1 MAASEE
7 IIGEEWNERSRE
19 LADWAMERLVNR
31 RDVWGQYALLSPEQ
45 ARESGRTYKAM
56 TLPVPEMRGEDRVT
70 LDKLARHFASRRLHR
85 PQLIGL
91 HAESQEGTSRWL
103 GIDIDNHDLDAVG
116 ADVRARRNL
125 AGALAWWRAFGERG
139 YDPLLFDSSGRGG
152 FHLWVLFAEPAP
164 TEAVFDLVKAVATT
178 WEANQLEEEPEV
190 FPKQPRPGSLNAW
203 FRLPGMHHTQP
214 HYSQLWSGEEWLSD
228 PWLEGH
234 AAIDA
239 MLQVIPGPPPPPVE
253 PASAGPPVRLG
264 GGASGPG
271 ELVEPSVLLA
281 STPPSAAPSPPFS
294 RSAAPSPPAPKRS
307 AAARKRRFSGAG
319 RPTVCLDLDGVLVNR
334 TYARGAEE
342 LGDPIDGAVEFTRAL
357 AEQADIVIH
366 TARLGG
372 RSARAS
378 DGAAQAEQR
387 RIEERIRAW
396 LDQHGFAYKEIA
408 LAVGKPIASAY
419 VDDRGVSCRPLDD
432 GPRAF
437 EEALAAVR
445 RLCGPSG

>member
-1 MAASEE
+1 MAAGEQ
-7 IIGEEWNERSRE
+7 IIGEEWKERSRE

-31 RDVWGQYALLSPEQ
+31 REVWGQYALLSPEQ

-152 FHLWVLFAEPAP
+152 YHLWVLFAEPAP
-164 TEAVFDLVKAVATT
+164 TAAVFDLVKAVAST

-214 HYSQLWSGEEWLSD
+214 HYSRLWSGEEWLSD

-239 MLQVIPGPPPPPVE
+239 MLQVIPGPPPPA
-253 PASAGPPVRLG
+253 PAGLAVPLG
-264 GGASGPG
+264 GVPARQG
-271 ELVEPSVLLA
+271 ELG
-281 STPPSAAPSPPFS
+281 APSPSAPE
-294 RSAAPSPPAPKRS
+294 RSAAV
-307 AAARKRRFSGAG
+307 RKQRFGGAG

-334 TYARGAEE
+334 SYARGGEE
-342 LGDPIDGAVEFTRAL
+342 LGDPIDGAVEVTRAR

-366 TARLGG
+366 TARLAG
-372 RSARAS
+372 RPAGAS

-396 LDQHGFAYKEIA
+396 LDQHGFAYKQIA

>member
-7 IIGEEWNERSRE
+7 IIGQEWKERSRE
-19 LADWAMERLVNR
+19 LADWTMERLVNR

-152 FHLWVLFAEPAP
+152 YHLWVLFAEPAP
-164 TEAVFDLVKAVATT
+164 TAAVFDLVKAVAST

-214 HYSQLWSGEEWLSD
+214 HYSRLWSGEEWLSD

-234 AAIDA
+234 TAIDA
-239 MLQVIPGPPPPPVE
+239 MLQVIPGPPPPA
-253 PASAGPPVRLG
+253 PAG
-264 GGASGPG
+264 
-271 ELVEPSVLLA
+271 
-281 STPPSAAPSPPFS
+281 APSPSAPE
-294 RSAAPSPPAPKRS
+294 RSAAV
-307 AAARKRRFSGAG
+307 RKQRFSGAG
-319 RPTVCLDLDGVLVNR
+319 RPTVCLDLDGVLVDR
-334 TYARGAEE
+334 TYARGGET

-366 TARLGG
+366 TARLANRPAG
-372 RSARAS
+372 AS

>member
-7 IIGEEWNERSRE
+7 IIGEEWKERSRE

-45 ARESGRTYKAM
+45 ARETGRTYKAM

-116 ADVRARRNL
+116 ADGRARRNL

-152 FHLWVLFAEPAP
+152 YHLWVLFAEPAP
-164 TEAVFDLVKAVATT
+164 TAAVFDLVKAVATT

-214 HYSQLWSGEEWLSD
+214 HYSRLWSGEEWLSD

-239 MLQVIPGPPPPPVE
+239 MLQVMPGPPPPVQS
-253 PASAGPPVRLG
+253 ARAGPTVRLG

-281 STPPSAAPSPPFS
+281 STPPSAGPSPPLS

-319 RPTVCLDLDGVLVNR
+319 RPTVCLDLDGVLVDR
-334 TYARGAEE
+334 TYARGGEE

-372 RSARAS
+372 RSAGAS
-378 DGAAQAEQR
+378 AGAAQAEQR

-408 LAVGKPIASAY
+408 MDVGKPIAAAY
-419 VDDRGVSCRPLDD
+419 VDDRGVSCRPMDD

-445 RLCGPSG
+445 RLCGPGG

>member
-7 IIGEEWNERSRE
+7 IIGEEWKERSRE

-45 ARESGRTYKAM
+45 ARETGRTSKAM

-116 ADVRARRNL
+116 ADARARRNL

-152 FHLWVLFAEPAP
+152 YHLWVLFAEPAP
-164 TEAVFDLVKAVATT
+164 TAAVFDLVKAVATT

-214 HYSQLWSGEEWLSD
+214 HYSRLWSGEEWLSD

-253 PASAGPPVRLG
+253 PAPAGPPVRLG

-281 STPPSAAPSPPFS
+281 SPPPFAGPSPPS
-294 RSAAPSPPAPKRS
+294 VGDAAPSPPAPKRS

-319 RPTVCLDLDGVLVNR
+319 RPTVCLDLDGVLVDR
-334 TYARGAEE
+334 TYARGGEE

-372 RSARAS
+372 RSTGAS
-378 DGAAQAEQR
+378 AGAAQAEQR

-408 LAVGKPIASAY
+408 MDVGKPIAAAY
-419 VDDRGVSCRPLDD
+419 VDDRGVSCRPMDD

-445 RLCGPSG
+445 RLCGPGG

>member
-7 IIGEEWNERSRE
+7 IIGEEWKERSRE

-45 ARESGRTYKAM
+45 ARETGRTYKAM
-56 TLPVPEMRGEDRVT
+56 TLPVPEMRGEDRVS

-116 ADVRARRNL
+116 ADGRARRNL

-139 YDPLLFDSSGRGG
+139 HDPLLFDSSGRGG
-152 FHLWVLFAEPAP
+152 YHLWVLFAEPAP
-164 TEAVFDLVKAVATT
+164 TAAVFDLVKAVATT

-214 HYSQLWSGEEWLSD
+214 HYSRLWSGEEWLSD

-253 PASAGPPVRLG
+253 PAPADPLPP
-264 GGASGPG
+264 
-271 ELVEPSVLLA
+271 
-281 STPPSAAPSPPFS
+281 T
-294 RSAAPSPPAPKRS
+294 PKRS

-319 RPTVCLDLDGVLVNR
+319 RPSVCLDLDGVLVDR
-334 TYARGAEE
+334 TYARGGEE

-372 RSARAS
+372 RPAGAS
-378 DGAAQAEQR
+378 VGAAQAEQR
-387 RIEERIRAW
+387 RIEERIQAW

-408 LAVGKPIASAY
+408 LDVGKPIAAAY
-419 VDDRGVSCRPLDD
+419 VDDRGVSCRPMDD

-445 RLCGPSG
+445 RLCGPGG

>member
-1 MAASEE
+1 MAAGEQ
-7 IIGEEWNERSRE
+7 IIGEEWKERSRE

-31 RDVWGQYALLSPEQ
+31 REVWGQYALLSPEQ

-116 ADVRARRNL
+116 ADVGARRNL

-152 FHLWVLFAEPAP
+152 YHLWVLFAEPAP
-164 TEAVFDLVKAVATT
+164 TAAVFDLVKAVAST

-214 HYSQLWSGEEWLSD
+214 HYSRLWSGEEWLSD

-234 AAIDA
+234 GAIDA
-239 MLQVIPGPPPPPVE
+239 MLQVIPGPPPPA
-253 PASAGPPVRLG
+253 PAG
-264 GGASGPG
+264 
-271 ELVEPSVLLA
+271 
-281 STPPSAAPSPPFS
+281 APSPSAPE
-294 RSAAPSPPAPKRS
+294 RSAPV
-307 AAARKRRFSGAG
+307 RKQRFSGAG
-319 RPTVCLDLDGVLVNR
+319 RPTVCLDLDGVLVDR
-334 TYARGAEE
+334 TYARGGEQ

-366 TARLGG
+366 TARLAG
-372 RSARAS
+372 RPAAAS
-378 DGAAQAEQR
+378 DGGAQAEQR
-387 RIEERIRAW
+387 RIEARIRAW
-396 LDQHGFAYKEIA
+396 LDQHGFAYKQIA

>member
-7 IIGEEWNERSRE
+7 IIGQEWKERSRE

-116 ADVRARRNL
+116 ADARASCNL
-125 AGALAWWRAFGERG
+125 AGALSWWRAFWERG

-152 FHLWVLFAEPAP
+152 YHLWVLFAEPAP
-164 TEAVFDLVKAVATT
+164 TAAVFDLVKAVAST

-214 HYSQLWSGEEWLSD
+214 HYSRLWSGEEWLSD

-239 MLQVIPGPPPPPVE
+239 MLQVIPGPPPPA
-253 PASAGPPVRLG
+253 PAG
-264 GGASGPG
+264 
-271 ELVEPSVLLA
+271 
-281 STPPSAAPSPPFS
+281 APSPSAPE
-294 RSAAPSPPAPKRS
+294 RSAAV
-307 AAARKRRFSGAG
+307 RKQRFSGAG
-319 RPTVCLDLDGVLVNR
+319 RPTVCLDLDGVLVDR
-334 TYARGAEE
+334 TYARGGET

-366 TARLGG
+366 TARLANRPAG
-372 RSARAS
+372 AS

>member
-7 IIGEEWNERSRE
+7 IIGEEWKERSRE

-45 ARESGRTYKAM
+45 ARETGRTYKAM

-116 ADVRARRNL
+116 ADARARRNL

-152 FHLWVLFAEPAP
+152 YHLWVLFAEPAP
-164 TEAVFDLVKAVATT
+164 TAAVFDLVKAVATT

-190 FPKQPRPGSLNAW
+190 FPKQPRPGSINAW

-214 HYSQLWSGEEWLSD
+214 HYSRLWSGEEWLSD

-253 PASAGPPVRLG
+253 PAPAGPPVRLG

-281 STPPSAAPSPPFS
+281 SPPPFAGPSPPS
-294 RSAAPSPPAPKRS
+294 VGDAAPSPPAPKRS

-319 RPTVCLDLDGVLVNR
+319 RPTVCLDLDGVLVDR
-334 TYARGAEE
+334 TYARGGEE

-372 RSARAS
+372 RSAGAS
-378 DGAAQAEQR
+378 AGAAQAEQR

-408 LAVGKPIASAY
+408 MDVGKPIAAAY
-419 VDDRGVSCRPLDD
+419 VDDRGVSCRPMDD

-445 RLCGPSG
+445 RLCGPGG

>member
-7 IIGEEWNERSRE
+7 IIGQEWKERSRE

-103 GIDIDNHDLDAVG
+103 GIDTDNHDLDAVG
-116 ADVRARRNL
+116 ADARARCNL
-125 AGALAWWRAFGERG
+125 AGALSWWRAFGERG

-152 FHLWVLFAEPAP
+152 YHLWVLFAEPAP
-164 TEAVFDLVKAVATT
+164 TAAVFDLVKAVAST

-214 HYSQLWSGEEWLSD
+214 HYSRLWSGEEWLSD

-239 MLQVIPGPPPPPVE
+239 MLQVIPGPPPPA
-253 PASAGPPVRLG
+253 PAG
-264 GGASGPG
+264 
-271 ELVEPSVLLA
+271 
-281 STPPSAAPSPPFS
+281 APSPSAPE
-294 RSAAPSPPAPKRS
+294 RSAAV
-307 AAARKRRFSGAG
+307 RKQRFSGAG
-319 RPTVCLDLDGVLVNR
+319 RPTVCLDLDGVLVDR
-334 TYARGAEE
+334 TYARGGET

-366 TARLGG
+366 TARLANRPAG
-372 RSARAS
+372 AS

>member
-1 MAASEE
+1 MVASEE
-7 IIGEEWNERSRE
+7 IIGQEWKERSRE
-19 LADWAMERLVNR
+19 LADWTMERLINR

-152 FHLWVLFAEPAP
+152 YHLWVLFAEPAP
-164 TEAVFDLVKAVATT
+164 TAAVFDLVKAVAST

-214 HYSQLWSGEEWLSD
+214 HYSRLWSGEEWLSD

-239 MLQVIPGPPPPPVE
+239 MLQVIPGPPPPA
-253 PASAGPPVRLG
+253 PAG
-264 GGASGPG
+264 
-271 ELVEPSVLLA
+271 
-281 STPPSAAPSPPFS
+281 APSPSAPE
-294 RSAAPSPPAPKRS
+294 RSAAV
-307 AAARKRRFSGAG
+307 RKQRFSGAG
-319 RPTVCLDLDGVLVNR
+319 RPTVCLDLDGVLVDR
-334 TYARGAEE
+334 TYARGGET

-366 TARLGG
+366 TARLANRPAG
-372 RSARAS
+372 AS

>member
-7 IIGEEWNERSRE
+7 IIGQEWKERSRE

-70 LDKLARHFASRRLHR
+70 LDKLVRHFASRRLHR

-152 FHLWVLFAEPAP
+152 YHLWVLFAEPAP
-164 TEAVFDLVKAVATT
+164 TAAVFDLVKAVAST

-214 HYSQLWSGEEWLSD
+214 HYSRLWSGEEWLSD

-239 MLQVIPGPPPPPVE
+239 MLQVIPGPPPPA
-253 PASAGPPVRLG
+253 PAG
-264 GGASGPG
+264 
-271 ELVEPSVLLA
+271 
-281 STPPSAAPSPPFS
+281 APSPSAPE
-294 RSAAPSPPAPKRS
+294 RSAAV
-307 AAARKRRFSGAG
+307 RKQRFSGAG
-319 RPTVCLDLDGVLVNR
+319 RPTVCLDLDGVLVDR
-334 TYARGAEE
+334 TYARGGET

-366 TARLGG
+366 TARLANRPAG
-372 RSARAS
+372 AS

>member
-7 IIGEEWNERSRE
+7 IIGEEWKERSRE

-45 ARESGRTYKAM
+45 ARETGRTYKAM

-116 ADVRARRNL
+116 ADARARRNL

-152 FHLWVLFAEPAP
+152 YHLWVLFAEPAP
-164 TEAVFDLVKAVATT
+164 TAAVFDLVKAVATT

-214 HYSQLWSGEEWLSD
+214 HYSRLWSGEEWLSD

-253 PASAGPPVRLG
+253 PAPADPLPP
-264 GGASGPG
+264 
-271 ELVEPSVLLA
+271 
-281 STPPSAAPSPPFS
+281 T
-294 RSAAPSPPAPKRS
+294 PKRS

-319 RPTVCLDLDGVLVNR
+319 RPTVCLDLDGVLVDR
-334 TYARGAEE
+334 TYARGGEE

-372 RSARAS
+372 RPAGAS
-378 DGAAQAEQR
+378 VGAAQAEQR

-408 LAVGKPIASAY
+408 LDVGKPIASAY
-419 VDDRGVSCRPLDD
+419 VDDRGVSCRPMDD

-445 RLCGPSG
+445 RLCGPGG

>member
-7 IIGEEWNERSRE
+7 IIGQERKERCRE

-152 FHLWVLFAEPAP
+152 YHLWVLFAEPAP
-164 TEAVFDLVKAVATT
+164 TAAVFDLVKAVATT

-214 HYSQLWSGEEWLSD
+214 HYSRLWSGEEWLSD

-239 MLQVIPGPPPPPVE
+239 MLQVIPGPPPPA
-253 PASAGPPVRLG
+253 PAG
-264 GGASGPG
+264 
-271 ELVEPSVLLA
+271 
-281 STPPSAAPSPPFS
+281 APSPSAPE
-294 RSAAPSPPAPKRS
+294 RSAAV
-307 AAARKRRFSGAG
+307 RKQRFSGAG
-319 RPTVCLDLDGVLVNR
+319 RPTVCLDLDGVLVDR
-334 TYARGAEE
+334 TYARGGEK

-366 TARLGG
+366 TARLADRPAG
-372 RSARAS
+372 AS

>member
-1 MAASEE
+1 
-7 IIGEEWNERSRE
+7 
-19 LADWAMERLVNR
+19 
-31 RDVWGQYALLSPEQ
+31 VWGQYALLSPEQ
-45 ARESGRTYKAM
+45 TRERGRTYKAM

-152 FHLWVLFAEPAP
+152 YHLWVLFAEPAP
-164 TEAVFDLVKAVATT
+164 TAAVFDLVKAVAST

-214 HYSQLWSGEEWLSD
+214 HYSRLWSGEEWLSD

-239 MLQVIPGPPPPPVE
+239 MLQVIPGPPPPA
-253 PASAGPPVRLG
+253 PAG
-264 GGASGPG
+264 
-271 ELVEPSVLLA
+271 
-281 STPPSAAPSPPFS
+281 APSPSAPE
-294 RSAAPSPPAPKRS
+294 RSAAV
-307 AAARKRRFSGAG
+307 RKQRFSGAG
-319 RPTVCLDLDGVLVNR
+319 RPTVCLDLDGVLVDR
-334 TYARGAEE
+334 TYARGGET

-366 TARLGG
+366 TARLSDRPAG
-372 RSARAS
+372 AS

-396 LDQHGFAYKEIA
+396 LDQHGFAYKQIA

>member
-1 MAASEE
+1 MAANEE
-7 IIGEEWNERSRE
+7 IIGEEWKERSRE
-19 LADWAMERLVNR
+19 LAEWAMERLVNR
-31 RDVWGQYALLSPEQ
+31 RDVWGQYALLSPDE
-45 ARESGRTYKAM
+45 ARESGRPYKAM

-103 GIDIDNHDLDAVG
+103 AIDIDNHDLDAVG
-116 ADVRARRNL
+116 ADLRARRNL

-139 YDPLLFDSSGRGG
+139 YDPLLVDSSGRGG
-152 FHLWVLFAEPAP
+152 YHLWVLFAEPAP
-164 TEAVFDLVKAVATT
+164 TAAVFDLVKAVATT

-214 HYSQLWSGEEWLSD
+214 HYSRLWSGEEWLSD
-228 PWLEGH
+228 PWLDGH

-239 MLQVIPGPPPPPVE
+239 MLNVIPGPPPP
-253 PASAGPPVRLG
+253 SA
-264 GGASGPG
+264 A
-271 ELVEPSVLLA
+271 
-281 STPPSAAPSPPFS
+281 AAPSPPGP
-294 RSAAPSPPAPKRS
+294 RRS
-307 AAARKRRFSGAG
+307 AAARKRRFSSGG
-319 RPTVCLDLDGVLVNR
+319 RPTVCLDLDGVLVDR
-334 TYARGAEE
+334 TYARGGEE

-366 TARLGG
+366 TARLSG
-372 RSARAS
+372 RSA
-378 DGAAQAEQR
+378 GPGVGEAQAEQR
-387 RIEERIRAW
+387 RREERIRLW
-396 LDQHGFAYKEIA
+396 LDLHGFAYQEIA
-408 LAVGKPIASAY
+408 LDVGKPIAAAY
-419 VDDRGVSCRPLDD
+419 VDDRGVSCRPMDD

-445 RLCGPSG
+445 RLCGPAG

>member
-1 MAASEE
+1 MVASEE
-7 IIGEEWNERSRE
+7 IIGQEWKERSRE
-19 LADWAMERLVNR
+19 LADWTMERLINR

-152 FHLWVLFAEPAP
+152 YHLWVLFAEPAP
-164 TEAVFDLVKAVATT
+164 TAAVFDLVKAVAST

-214 HYSQLWSGEEWLSD
+214 HYSRLWSGEEWLSD

-239 MLQVIPGPPPPPVE
+239 MLQVIPGPPPPA
-253 PASAGPPVRLG
+253 PAG
-264 GGASGPG
+264 
-271 ELVEPSVLLA
+271 
-281 STPPSAAPSPPFS
+281 APSPSAPE
-294 RSAAPSPPAPKRS
+294 RSAAV
-307 AAARKRRFSGAG
+307 RKQRFSGAG
-319 RPTVCLDLDGVLVNR
+319 RPTVCLDLDGVLVDR
-334 TYARGAEE
+334 TYARGGET

-366 TARLGG
+366 TARLANRPAG
-372 RSARAS
+372 AS

-396 LDQHGFAYKEIA
+396 LDQHGFAYKQIA
-408 LAVGKPIASAY
+408 LAAG
-419 VDDRGVSCRPLDD
+419 
-432 GPRAF
+432 
-437 EEALAAVR
+437 
-445 RLCGPSG
+445 